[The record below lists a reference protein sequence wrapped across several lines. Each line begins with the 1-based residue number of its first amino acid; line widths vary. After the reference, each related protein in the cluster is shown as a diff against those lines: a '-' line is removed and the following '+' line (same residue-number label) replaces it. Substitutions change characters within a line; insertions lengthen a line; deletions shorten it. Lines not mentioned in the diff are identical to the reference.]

1 MVIIFFSSVQIEY
14 QNHFFFI
21 FSFKNKAMETTQNQ
35 ITLNAKA
42 IDYQNKMCNPM
53 VFWFAMLAK
62 LPSAIFWR
70 LRIKTLSSEKCEV
83 TIPYFWR
90 SQNPFKS
97 IYFAAM
103 AGAAELST
111 GALCQLAL
119 AGRGKFSM
127 LVVDFRAEYFKKANQ
142 KITFTC
148 NQGIE
153 LFELIERMEI
163 DATGQLMMISSG
175 RSPSGEEVARFYVT
189 WSFKRK
195 S

>member
-1 MVIIFFSSVQIEY
+1 
-14 QNHFFFI
+14 
-21 FSFKNKAMETTQNQ
+21 METTQTQ
-35 ITLNAKA
+35 ITLNSKA
-42 IDYQNKMCNPM
+42 IDYKNKMTNPM

-70 LRIKTLSSEKCEV
+70 LRIKTISAEKCEV

-111 GALCQLAL
+111 GALCQLVL

-127 LVVDFRAEYFKKANQ
+127 LVVDFRAEYFKKANE

-153 LFELIERMEI
+153 LFELIEGLEI
-163 DATGQLMMISSG
+163 NGTGQLMMISSG
-175 RSPSGEEVARFYVT
+175 KSPSGEEVARFYVT

>member
-1 MVIIFFSSVQIEY
+1 MTPETQTLSL
-14 QNHFFFI
+14 
-21 FSFKNKAMETTQNQ
+21 NKKQE
-35 ITLNAKA
+35 
-42 IDYQNKMCNPM
+42 DYIRKMGNPM
-53 VFWFAMLAK
+53 TFWFGMLAK
-62 LPSAIFWR
+62 LPSAVFWGFR
-70 LRIKTLSSEKCEV
+70 LKSISLEQCEV

-97 IYFAAM
+97 IYFAAL

-119 AGRGKFSM
+119 AGNGKFSM

-148 NQGIE
+148 EQG
-153 LFELIERMEI
+153 LELIKVI
-163 DATGQLMMISSG
+163 DSLNVGESDKLTMVSSG
-175 RSPSGEEVARFYVT
+175 TNPQGDEVARFYVT
-189 WSFKRK
+189 WSFKKK

>member
-1 MVIIFFSSVQIEY
+1 M
-14 QNHFFFI
+14 
-21 FSFKNKAMETTQNQ
+21 K
-35 ITLNAKA
+35 TLSQDA
-42 IDYQNKMCNPM
+42 ISYRNKMTNPYI
-53 VFWFAMLAK
+53 FWLAMLVK

-70 LRIKTLSSEKCEV
+70 LRVRTLEMESCEV

-97 IYFAAM
+97 IYFAAL

-119 AGRGKFSM
+119 AGKGSFSM
-127 LVVDFRAEYFKKANQ
+127 LVVDFRAEYFKKANT

-148 NQGIE
+148 DQGTA
-153 LFELIERMEI
+153 LFDLIEKMEKG
-163 DATGQLMMISSG
+163 ATDQLTMISTG
-175 RSPSGEEVARFYVT
+175 KNTSGETVAKFYIT

>member
-1 MVIIFFSSVQIEY
+1 M
-14 QNHFFFI
+14 
-21 FSFKNKAMETTQNQ
+21 
-35 ITLNAKA
+35 
-42 IDYQNKMCNPM
+42 
-53 VFWFAMLAK
+53 
-62 LPSAIFWR
+62 
-70 LRIKTLSSEKCEV
+70 KTINLEKCEV

-111 GALCQLAL
+111 GALCQLAM
-119 AGRGKFSM
+119 AGKGKFSM
-127 LVVDFRAEYFKKANQ
+127 LVVDFRAQYSKKANQ

-148 NQGIE
+148 EQGLE
-153 LFELIERMEI
+153 LNEKI
-163 DATGQLMMISSG
+163 DSLEPNGTDQLTMVSIG
-175 RSPSGEEVARFYVT
+175 INEDGDEVARFHVT

>member
-1 MVIIFFSSVQIEY
+1 MNEEAKKYLNRMTSPMIF
-14 QNHFFFI
+14 
-21 FSFKNKAMETTQNQ
+21 
-35 ITLNAKA
+35 
-42 IDYQNKMCNPM
+42 
-53 VFWFAMLAK
+53 WWAMLFK

-70 LRIKTLSSEKCEV
+70 LRVKSLDLKSCTV

-111 GALCQLAL
+111 GALCQLAM
-119 AGRGKFSM
+119 AGKGKFSM
-127 LVVDFRAEYFKKANQ
+127 LVVDFRAEYYKKANQ
-142 KITFTC
+142 KIAFSC
-148 NQGIE
+148 NQGEE
-153 LFELIERMEI
+153 LCGLI
-163 DATGQLMMISSG
+163 DALKVGDMDKITTVSTGV
-175 RSPSGEEVARFYVT
+175 SPSGEIVAKFYVT

>member
-1 MVIIFFSSVQIEY
+1 MEAQKTQI
-14 QNHFFFI
+14 
-21 FSFKNKAMETTQNQ
+21 S
-35 ITLNAKA
+35 LNSQAL
-42 IDYQNKMCNPM
+42 DYQKKMINPL

-62 LPSAIFWR
+62 LPSAVFWR
-70 LRIKTLSSEKCEV
+70 IRIKSISAEKCEV

-119 AGRGKFSM
+119 AGKGKFSM
-127 LVVDFRAEYFKKANQ
+127 LVVDFRAEYFKKANE

-153 LFELIERMEI
+153 LFELIDSMDINGTE
-163 DATGQLMMISSG
+163 QLMLVSSG
-175 RSPSGEEVARFYVT
+175 KNPKGEEVARFYVT

-195 S
+195 A